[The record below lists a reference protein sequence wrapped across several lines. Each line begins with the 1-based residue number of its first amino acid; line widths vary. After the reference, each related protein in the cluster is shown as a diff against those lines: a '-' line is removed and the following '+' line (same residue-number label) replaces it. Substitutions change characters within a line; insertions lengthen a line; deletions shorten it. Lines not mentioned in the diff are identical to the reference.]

1 MARSY
6 LCHSVFSIVI
16 IFSIET
22 FGQSPVPVSGNLV
35 RRTPVSGQATQKS
48 NEEQIQNRKR
58 DEAFAA
64 QVEQQKKTQ
73 DIQNQLILNDWKAR
87 PVKAIYFADSDKL
100 QPVKPDVEV
109 PKPKPP
115 VAEPA
120 PITEKNNKSQ
130 AQIDCEA
137 DGKVWQVNDV
147 DSGCSESVAKT
158 NLKQTCSKENLSGCN
173 QSQCKVMYG
182 YADWKNNTCIA
193 LSDDWTEKSAAPEAS
208 NTTSKAD
215 CQAKL
220 SEAIF
225 MCNEETEAASS
236 KCNIV
241 KNESVQ
247 MANQF
252 KGNMQQL
259 LYQSQ
264 GQIESLGSMSTA
276 MNGLSVAM
284 SGLQGR
290 CAMAKSSC
298 SNACSAAQS
307 IIEKCRSSLSGT
319 LGGGNNNAASVE
331 VSIASSITECEGLD
345 EIVSDLENSIASVLA
360 SGQKM
365 QKQACDIAANKN
377 NPICSG
383 LAFNPNTGI
392 DCFSN
397 PSHSS
402 CLPPTS
408 GGVGNLKVNP
418 LSALPSSSTTSRG
431 AGVTG
436 GSLSGGDGGNYNG
449 FNIGDSENSLNDKV
463 FAAKPLKGGSGGP
476 GGGGG
481 GFGGGG
487 GSPGGGGSAGGGP
500 GAGATGGG
508 MASDLEMGFG
518 KLSGDDSIAARK
530 LGMGSARS
538 GPAPLERDR
547 NGNIIYPSRD
557 LKFNMNRF
565 RPNLGGGRG
574 VAGSLTIGP
583 DGITGSN
590 SDLWKKINI
599 QYGYQQDTLD

>member
-6 LCHSVFSIVI
+6 LCHSVFFIVI

-22 FGQSPVPVSGNLV
+22 FGQSAVPVSGTLV
-35 RRTPVSGQATQKS
+35 RRTHISGQATQKS

-64 QVEQQKKTQ
+64 QIKQQEADDKKTIDELHTQ
-73 DIQNQLILNDWKAR
+73 MILNDIKA
-87 PVKAIYFADSDKL
+87 
-100 QPVKPDVEV
+100 QPERSTVTDVQRE
-109 PKPKPP
+109 KNSTAKPP
-115 VAEPA
+115 AGRKQSYPPEAEVEQ
-120 PITEKNNKSQ
+120 IKS
-130 AQIDCEA
+130 ALPNEVKDNRSNEQIDCENK
-137 DGKVWQVNDV
+137 GKVWQVNDA
-147 DSGCSESVAKT
+147 DSGCSEPTK
-158 NLKQTCSKENLSGCN
+158 
-173 QSQCKVMYG
+173 
-182 YADWKNNTCIA
+182 AD
-193 LSDDWTEKSAAPEAS
+193 SPRVDPAAPVVANPAS
-208 NTTSKAD
+208 NAE
-215 CQAKL
+215 CEAKL
-220 SEAIF
+220 SEAIY
-225 MCNEETEAASS
+225 MCNEETDSAVDR
-236 KCNIV
+236 CNIV

-247 MANQF
+247 MGNQF
-252 KGNMQQL
+252 KNNMQGL

-298 SNACSAAQS
+298 SNVCSAAQS
-307 IIEKCRSSLSGT
+307 IIEKCRSSLSET
-319 LGGGNNNAASVE
+319 LGGRKNTANIE

-365 QKQACDIAANKN
+365 KEQACDIAANKN

-476 GGGGG
+476 GSGGG